1 MTRTRNY
8 TPVVILSFLILMIII
23 YLFINFKQETITC
36 FSTTTYDD
44 VTVSENLVAN
54 FSGNSI
60 SSMTLT
66 KKIKVSDK
74 YADTKHINQIVNAL
88 EKTLGY
94 LKDVDYST
102 SSNSVTVTINTTSKD
117 VLLLKNI
124 EFISN
129 DDLEIK
135 IDSNIKSSNVIA
147 LKVGDNYSESELMK
161 RMKNNGYSCK

>member
-8 TPVVILSFLILMIII
+8 TPVVIISFILLIIII
-23 YLFINFKQETITC
+23 YIFMNFKQETITC
-36 FSTTTYDD
+36 FSTTTFDD

-54 FSGNSI
+54 FSGSSI

-66 KKIKVSDK
+66 KKFVISDRF
-74 YADTKHINQIVNAL
+74 ADTAHINAIVNAL
-88 EKTLGY
+88 EKTLSY
-94 LKDVDYST
+94 LDDVKYST
-102 SSNSVTVTINTTSKD
+102 SSNSVTVTINTTGKD
-117 VLLLKNI
+117 ILLLKNI

-147 LKVGDNYSESELMK
+147 LKVGDNYSEGELMT
-161 RMKNNGYSCK
+161 RLKNNGYSCK